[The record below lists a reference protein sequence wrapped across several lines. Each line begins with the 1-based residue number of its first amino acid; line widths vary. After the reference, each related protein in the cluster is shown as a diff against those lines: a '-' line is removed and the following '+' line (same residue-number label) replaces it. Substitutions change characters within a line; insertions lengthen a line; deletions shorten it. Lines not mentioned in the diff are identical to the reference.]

1 MRIKFNLPDLVLE
14 NIRQYVGNCRLHNG
28 ELIRTINKSSKV
40 IRQLEMKLHNR
51 KINTYCHSYK
61 PLFTKIED
69 FEGPL
74 PNLEEHVPIL
84 YPEGPHKP
92 KPENFTLR
100 AFWPEDRCGN
110 RFRSISYIYQAES
123 DTLTFQYKAKKKKSC
138 IDVEIEIK

>member
-1 MRIKFNLPDLVLE
+1 MRIKFNLPELVLE

-28 ELIRTINKSSKV
+28 ELIRTIDKNSNV
-40 IRQLEMKLHNR
+40 IRRLEMKLHNR

>member
-1 MRIKFNLPDLVLE
+1 MRLKFNLPDLVLE

-69 FEGPL
+69 IEGPL
-74 PNLEEHVPIL
+74 PNLISPFLKIL
-84 YPEGPHKP
+84 PLELFGQR
-92 KPENFTLR
+92 T
-100 AFWPEDRCGN
+100 
-110 RFRSISYIYQAES
+110 
-123 DTLTFQYKAKKKKSC
+123 
-138 IDVEIEIK
+138 DVETDFVLFLTYIKLKATL